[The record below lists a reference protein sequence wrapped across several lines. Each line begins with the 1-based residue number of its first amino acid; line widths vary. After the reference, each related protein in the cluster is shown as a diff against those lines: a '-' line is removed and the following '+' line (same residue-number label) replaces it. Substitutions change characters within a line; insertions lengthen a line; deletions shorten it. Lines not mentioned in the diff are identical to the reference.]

1 MAMDD
6 IDIVI
11 ITALAEEGVAV
22 EKIGQDFYDINWET
36 NCDSQIGVVRI
47 GVLKNGFIAFAENYV
62 SFSCQ

>member
-47 GVLKNGFIAFAENYV
+47 GVLKRIHHI
-62 SFSCQ
+62 C